1 MGGQQDL
8 GRPHAEK
15 GHYRRAQEAGAVA
28 AGLQNAHVAWVK
40 RQKGA
45 VRLNGARDVYRL
57 PVAIGQINR
66 PEMDRVLA
74 HGVGIAPPSALLVGT
89 CGIIAHNSSASK
101 PRQRYMRETTAF
113 HTSCPGNAGQ
123 VACYPSQDTDAHPA
137 EETGCATGRVLPTR
151 DYYIERPVIDL
162 HQQRMNGSLVET
174 FIAQHNI
181 VQFEKLLRNESDPTE
196 RRILESMLREE
207 RARLAEAE
215 ARPGVA
221 GRYRIMQDTESL
233 PC

>member
-1 MGGQQDL
+1 
-8 GRPHAEK
+8 
-15 GHYRRAQEAGAVA
+15 
-28 AGLQNAHVAWVK
+28 
-40 RQKGA
+40 
-45 VRLNGARDVYRL
+45 
-57 PVAIGQINR
+57 
-66 PEMDRVLA
+66 
-74 HGVGIAPPSALLVGT
+74 
-89 CGIIAHNSSASK
+89 
-101 PRQRYMRETTAF
+101 
-113 HTSCPGNAGQ
+113 
-123 VACYPSQDTDAHPA
+123 
-137 EETGCATGRVLPTR
+137 
-151 DYYIERPVIDL
+151 
-162 HQQRMNGSLVET
+162 MNGSLVEK